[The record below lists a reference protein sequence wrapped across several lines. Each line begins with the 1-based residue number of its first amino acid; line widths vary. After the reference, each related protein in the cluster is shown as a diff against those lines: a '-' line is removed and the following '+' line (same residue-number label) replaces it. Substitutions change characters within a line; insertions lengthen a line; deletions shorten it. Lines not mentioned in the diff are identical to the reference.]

1 MNTNKDSAD
10 IFASCCSLLIMALVS
25 YWVFTMANRV
35 VGAIEEIRDAVVQ
48 MAKERLENRGAAG
61 PT

>member
-10 IFASCCSLLIMALVS
+10 IFASCCKLIIIALFY

-35 VGAIEEIRDAVVQ
+35 VGAIEDIRDAVVQ
-48 MAKERLENRGAAG
+48 MARE
-61 PT
+61 